1 MDDVGVGIS
10 HEYFLLQPGQA
21 SENEQGM
28 SVQGSPKSSHC
39 RKQAPLKPFLSVCIP
54 TTLRR
59 KPVLFF
65 PVLCK
70 ENTLTQPYPVLGGS
84 VCVKDQSWDPA
95 SCRLCKDL
103 LLASFVPR
111 KKTFRTQDDGGS
123 VQYIPYKT
131 LRGLKNSCI
140 LK

>member
-59 KPVLFF
+59 KPVLLF

-84 VCVKDQSWDPA
+84 VCERPVLG
-95 SCRLCKDL
+95 SCL
-103 LLASFVPR
+103 LQAVQRFAFSFFCTQKKNIQNPR
-111 KKTFRTQDDGGS
+111 
-123 VQYIPYKT
+123 
-131 LRGLKNSCI
+131 
-140 LK
+140 